1 MVTIVDS
8 GLGIGRV
15 DVELEYSN
23 RSQLVVQRDV
33 QKARRTSPCPFSSGR
48 QPAYTA
54 RALRR
59 RST

>member
-1 MVTIVDS
+1 MINWSSLVVTIVDS

-33 QKARRTSPCPFSSGR
+33 TEGEMC
-48 QPAYTA
+48 
-54 RALRR
+54 
-59 RST
+59 